1 MSTGSDN
8 RLTLVPAIGLYAA
21 TENESR
27 MVGPVGVTAS
37 NITCA
42 PLVGDGERSLG
53 EWRASDTELHVVC
66 DRDDRGPLS
75 GVESAYE
82 STCVAVGRHRMLLTE
97 TALLGAVEGRTVW
110 GDSGGR
116 KAGFLLVW
124 KWDLADIDEIEVYR
138 LKKAF
143 KLWDV
148 GLTISCA
155 SPEACLSYSALGDA
169 AAPFG
174 AIDKT
179 VKAASVEGSDLR
191 GFANSIARAATGGG
205 GRKVERTEDEDGK
218 DYRYVFRF
226 SPAANGTAVDG
237 PASPADDRASVGS
250 VPREAEGA
258 ATGEG
263 GGPHGSG
270 GPTTRPEKMPATPG
284 SPEPTPTRSSPGFC
298 THCGTPLYEESYFC
312 SACGASTTVEPP
324 ADASTPPAQLP
335 APPPGPASSPP
346 LKGVR
351 STPRPP
357 PPGLPAVGARPPTG
371 SSAWLGIIAL
381 VAGALVVAGTFLP
394 FVSSSGSS
402 GALIDRDWTATAVL
416 TVGALMVVGG
426 IAGLVARW
434 GAMLAAGAGVT
445 FLGISVLDLSSAVRA
460 VDAAN
465 DFGGDLSLA
474 AGFAAWAAA
483 AVLCGVLAVVALT
496 VLGSASHPTWPYA
509 VGAAGVALLAIGVL
523 SPPDG
528 FSFGELAF
536 AGDSWSDASMG
547 VLLGGLAAA
556 TLVLAL
562 VRSPNSAVFALAVV
576 TPWAASWLV
585 FAVEGTFGGLP
596 VPFPET
602 PALTGLAVAM
612 VSMTWVGAL
621 WAPAGAAVATG
632 APGLAFG
639 QVMTIVVCGASMLA
653 AAGGVAAANGSES
666 PFASS
671 PSSVSPYSGADGV
684 IPDAGAYDVEDES
697 DVTGDTF
704 DASSSGQSSSAG
716 DTFETEECIEIECED
731 GSGDVTGYD
740 DDVLTNVACPSGIA
754 ADIRAAGQGS
764 DAGYLQARYE
774 AGNFVIHVCTGPGG
788 SVYHGQNVTNTDM
801 IVLPASGDVYSGFVA
816 VNGSYTYSIDD
827 SYLMIE
833 VSGELLQED
842 PVFAY
847 DEY

>member
-1 MSTGSDN
+1 M
-8 RLTLVPAIGLYAA
+8 
-21 TENESR
+21 
-27 MVGPVGVTAS
+27 
-37 NITCA
+37 
-42 PLVGDGERSLG
+42 
-53 EWRASDTELHVVC
+53 
-66 DRDDRGPLS
+66 
-75 GVESAYE
+75 
-82 STCVAVGRHRMLLTE
+82 
-97 TALLGAVEGRTVW
+97 
-110 GDSGGR
+110 
-116 KAGFLLVW
+116 
-124 KWDLADIDEIEVYR
+124 
-138 LKKAF
+138 
-143 KLWDV
+143 
-148 GLTISCA
+148 
-155 SPEACLSYSALGDA
+155 
-169 AAPFG
+169 
-174 AIDKT
+174 
-179 VKAASVEGSDLR
+179 
-191 GFANSIARAATGGG
+191 
-205 GRKVERTEDEDGK
+205 
-218 DYRYVFRF
+218 
-226 SPAANGTAVDG
+226 
-237 PASPADDRASVGS
+237 
-250 VPREAEGA
+250 
-258 ATGEG
+258 
-263 GGPHGSG
+263 
-270 GPTTRPEKMPATPG
+270 
-284 SPEPTPTRSSPGFC
+284 
-298 THCGTPLYEESYFC
+298 
-312 SACGASTTVEPP
+312 
-324 ADASTPPAQLP
+324 
-335 APPPGPASSPP
+335 
-346 LKGVR
+346 
-351 STPRPP
+351 
-357 PPGLPAVGARPPTG
+357 
-371 SSAWLGIIAL
+371 

-394 FVSSSGSS
+394 FVSSSGSP
-402 GALIDRDWTATAVL
+402 GALIDGDWTATAVL

-434 GAMLAAGAGVT
+434 GTMLAAGAGVT
-445 FLGISVLDLSSAVRA
+445 FLGIAVLDLSSAVRA

-496 VLGSASHPTWPYA
+496 MLGSASHPTWPYA
-509 VGAAGVALLAIGVL
+509 VGAAGAALLAIGVL

-576 TPWAASWLV
+576 TPWAASWLI

-639 QVMTIVVCGASMLA
+639 QVMTIVVCGASVLA

-671 PSSVSPYSGADGV
+671 PSSVSPHSGADGV
-684 IPDAGAYDVEDES
+684 IPDPGAYDVEDES

-731 GSGDVTGYD
+731 ASGDVTGYD

-788 SVYHGQNVTNTDM
+788 PVYHGQNVTNTDM

-827 SYLMIE
+827 SYLVIE
-833 VSGELLQED
+833 VSGDLLQED

>member
-1 MSTGSDN
+1 MSAGSDN
-8 RLTLVPAIGLYAA
+8 RLTMVPAIGLYAA
-21 TENESR
+21 TANESR
-27 MVGPVGVTAS
+27 MVGKVGVTAS

-42 PLVGDGERSLG
+42 PLVGPGDRSLG
-53 EWRASDTELHVVC
+53 EWSATDSELHAVS
-66 DRDDRGPLS
+66 DQADRGPRS
-75 GVESAYE
+75 GVESEYE
-82 STCVAVGRHRMLLTE
+82 SACLAVGRHRMLLTE
-97 TALLGAVEGRTVW
+97 TALLGAVEGRTAW
-110 GDSGGR
+110 GDSGGK
-116 KAGFLLVW
+116 KAGRLLVW
-124 KWDLADIDEIEVYR
+124 KWDLADIHEIRVWR

-148 GLTISCA
+148 RLTISC
-155 SPEACLSYSALGDA
+155 SDPEARLDYSGLGDA
-169 AAPFG
+169 AAPFR

-179 VKAASVEGSDLR
+179 AKAASVDGSELL
-191 GFANSIARAATGGG
+191 GLANSVAAAATAGG
-205 GRKVERTEDEDGK
+205 GRVERTERQDGK
-218 DYRYVFRF
+218 DYLYVFRF

-237 PASPADDRASVGS
+237 LASPADDRASVGS
-250 VPREAEGA
+250 VPREADEA

-263 GGPHGSG
+263 GGPHSSD
-270 GPTTRPEKMPATPG
+270 GPATRPEKVPTTPG
-284 SPEPTPTRSSPGFC
+284 SPEPAPTRSSAGFC
-298 THCGTPLYEESYFC
+298 TQCGTPLYEESYFC
-312 SACGASTTVEPP
+312 SACGASTTGEPP
-324 ADASTPPAQLP
+324 ADTSTPPAQLP
-335 APPPGPASSPP
+335 APPPGPDSSPP

-371 SSAWLGIIAL
+371 LSAWLGIIAL

-402 GALIDRDWTATAVL
+402 GALIDGDWTATAVL

-434 GAMLAAGAGVT
+434 GTMLAAGAGVT

-483 AVLCGVLAVVALT
+483 VVLCGVLAVVALT
-496 VLGSASHPTWPYA
+496 MLGSASHPTWPYA
-509 VGAAGVALLAIGVL
+509 VGSAGAALLAIGVL

-547 VLLGGLAAA
+547 VLLGGLATAA
-556 TLVLAL
+556 LVLAL

-621 WAPAGAAVATG
+621 WAPAGATVATG

-639 QVMTIVVCGASMLA
+639 QVMTIVVCGASVLA

-684 IPDAGAYDVEDES
+684 IPDPGAYDVEDES

-827 SYLMIE
+827 SYLVIE